1 MFLDAKQLSDDDI
14 RTWLREQEINP
25 TSQRVQVA
33 RAFFSRCVHLSAED
47 VLQLV
52 NTNGE
57 RVSKATVYNTLS
69 LFVEKG
75 LIRQVVADPSRIFYD
90 SNTSAHHHFFDVET
104 GELTDIDTAD
114 LSVSGLPALPVG
126 TTLDGVDVVVRVRQ
140 GR

>member
-1 MFLDAKQLSDDDI
+1 MFRDTKQLSDDGI
-14 RTWLREQEINP
+14 RAWLREQRINP
-25 TSQRVQVA
+25 TSQRVQIA

-52 NTNGE
+52 NSNGE

-69 LFVEKG
+69 LFVDKG

-90 SNTSAHHHFFDVET
+90 SNTSVHHHFFDVET

-114 LSVSGLPALPVG
+114 LKVSGMPAPPAG
-126 TTLDGVDVVVRVRQ
+126 TTLDGVVVRVRQ